1 VGRPHRGRRLC
12 VLPPVTEREKVL
24 TPSKRPAVSA
34 DRIRVARDCAVCLT
48 VVGEYHVFGNQIE
61 FVLNDDLL
69 GRTEIL
75 NRVLATASEFAF
87 TIETNLGLPVRF
99 QFNFR

>member
-1 VGRPHRGRRLC
+1 
-12 VLPPVTEREKVL
+12 
-24 TPSKRPAVSA
+24 
-34 DRIRVARDCAVCLT
+34 VCFT
-48 VVGEYHVFGNQIE
+48 DVGEYHAFGNQIE

-69 GRTEIL
+69 GRTKIL

-87 TIETNLGLPVRF
+87 TIEPTLGLPVRL